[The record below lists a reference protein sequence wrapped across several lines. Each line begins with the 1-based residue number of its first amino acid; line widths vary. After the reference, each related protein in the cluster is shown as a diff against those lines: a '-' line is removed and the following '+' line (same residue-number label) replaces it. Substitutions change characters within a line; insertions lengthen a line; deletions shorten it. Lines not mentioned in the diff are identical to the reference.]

1 MFAFGNSDFRKLLP
15 PSLVVLTAIA
25 LCSAQS
31 NRSIVLATDGAWQLH
46 SHIPLGT
53 DALLL
58 QPAHRVIEMLASAEA
73 PAFAGWTLAVQD
85 KAPVLLDSSGHP
97 VRVLP
102 SSMTFRVTASAR
114 ESRFDLDPMPV
125 DSDKSL
131 DEFLLDM
138 HFTVQVFRGMEMRT
152 VSPTRQWLIGIPAD
166 ETSDERIYRI
176 SFELGDVR
184 PDDRIVLLVTDGTG
198 KRLSK
203 FHLEFL

>member
-1 MFAFGNSDFRKLLP
+1 MFAFGRSEFRKLLLA
-15 PSLVVLTAIA
+15 SLAVLTAIA
-25 LCSAQS
+25 PCSAQS
-31 NRSIVLATDGAWQLH
+31 NRSIVLATEGTSQLH
-46 SHIPLGT
+46 SRIPLGT

-58 QPAHRVIEMLASAEA
+58 QPVHRVIQMLASAEA
-73 PAFAGWTLAVQD
+73 PAFAGWTLGVQG
-85 KAPVLLDSSGHP
+85 KGPVLLDSSGHT
-97 VRVLP
+97 VRALP
-102 SSMTFRVTASAR
+102 STVTFRITASAR
-114 ESRFDLDPMPV
+114 GALLDSSPMPV
-125 DSDKSL
+125 DSDESL

-166 ETSDERIYRI
+166 ETSDERIYRV
-176 SFELGDVR
+176 SFDLGDVR